1 MKAVWTSSKRILA
14 LLMAA
19 IMVCSMA
26 ACGNKAQ
33 ETTPASTENTEML
46 YLEEPTPVPE
56 GDKLITPLGELEF
69 PGELAGRIRVEYP
82 DEGELFVAHVFG
94 SVGQQEAYLFTVF
107 MGQTDIGYYFGK
119 APNAEGQ
126 MLDIRIEIEDF
137 ESDGTWSENG
147 VEEVRGMQSRV
158 NDLIAQIYELPGF
171 EPA

>member
-1 MKAVWTSSKRILA
+1 MQVSWKRMLGFVLAVL
-14 LLMAA
+14 
-19 IMVCSMA
+19 MVCSMV
-26 ACGNKAQ
+26 ACGNKPQ

-82 DEGELFVAHVFG
+82 KEGDLFVAHVFG

-119 APNAEGQ
+119 APNASGE
-126 MLDIRIEIEDF
+126 MLEIRIEIEDF
-137 ESDGTWSENG
+137 QSDGTWSENG
-147 VEEVRGMQSRV
+147 VEEVRSMQSRV
-158 NDLIAQIYELPGF
+158 NDLIEQLYELPGF